1 MLAVL
6 KPLAEKEED
15 NADAVDDDIDA
26 GDDFSTL
33 VASGAVCNNCQGTHS
48 PAAELSRHQGKDD
61 SSTAGYYNHRYIFW

>member
-6 KPLAEKEED
+6 KPLAEKEEDNDGD

-26 GDDFSTL
+26 GDDFPTL

-61 SSTAGYYNHRYIFW
+61 SSTAG